1 MYVSNMI
8 SNSGNKVAN
17 QFVITN
23 GKETTFQSYDSTI
36 ARKFE
41 GGVDGV
47 IVETVTLDPEFY
59 DYSKTTMKYLA
70 RFLGHGIAETRSR
83 IKRGEYKLSSLNK

>member
-17 QFVITN
+17 QFV
-23 GKETTFQSYDSTI
+23 I

-59 DYSKTTMKYLA
+59 GYSKSTMKYLA

>member
-8 SNSGNKVAN
+8 SNAGNTVPN
-17 QFVITN
+17 QFVITD
-23 GKETTFQSYDSTI
+23 GDLSTFQSYDSTI
-36 ARKFE
+36 ATIDE
-41 GGVDGV
+41 GPQSRA
-47 IVETVTLDPEFY
+47 VTLDPEFY

-83 IKRGEYKLSSLNK
+83 IKRGEYKLASLNK